1 MSAVNDPVQDIQIEE
16 TPEEILI
23 EATSVA
29 KEEKFLDQM
38 MGQEEVHYD
47 IQNNLSYDF
56 VSTVLS
62 IYHMSHKQFIPIQYF
77 LTLWK

>member
-38 MGQEEVHYD
+38 MGQEEVQYD
-47 IQNNLSYDF
+47 IQKYF
-56 VSTVLS
+56 
-62 IYHMSHKQFIPIQYF
+62 YAFQFPHSNYVCHV
-77 LTLWK
+77 K